1 MHDTS
6 ILVPPPRAAVRTVF
20 TAMLVWLASIGAISA
35 LGVLTLER
43 RAIVPL
49 ALIGTTVA
57 LVALHRRDGALRKV
71 VDALDLR
78 LVIGF
83 HALRAILGAGFLV
96 MAARGELDPVFA
108 RIAGWGDII
117 VGMGAML
124 VVLGGPRASRA
135 WTRVRAAWNLLGL
148 LDIAIVIVVAQTI
161 LLFSDHPETMFGLVA
176 FPWLLV
182 PFVIVPVVIATH
194 VLLAVRLRG

>member
-6 ILVPPPRAAVRTVF
+6 ILVPPPRAAIRTVF
-20 TAMLVWLASIGAISA
+20 TAMLGWLASIGAISA

-49 ALIGTTVA
+49 ALVGSTIA
-57 LVALHRRDGALRKV
+57 LVALHRRGGALRTV
-71 VDALDLR
+71 VDALDVR

-83 HALRAILGAGFLV
+83 HALRAIIGAGFLV

-117 VGMGAML
+117 VGVGAML
-124 VVLGGPRASRA
+124 AVLGGARVSRA

-148 LDIAIVIVVAQTI
+148 LDIAIVIVVAQSI
-161 LLFSDHPETMFGLVA
+161 LLFSDHPQTMFGLVA

-194 VLLAVRLRG
+194 VLLAVRLRS